1 LRFGWLAFHCVSPRI
16 FSVLTV
22 KICQFGCLLA
32 MARPALRRALPKA
45 AGSPGH

>member
-1 LRFGWLAFHCVSPRI
+1 LWSASGLP
-16 FSVLTV
+16 
-22 KICQFGCLLA
+22 LA